1 MALDRFKQALASLLD
16 QAPSDP
22 LERDEY
28 FELHTLPTSGGSGFE
43 VVICDEENEIFAVIY
58 TDRLFEEGEEGQEA
72 VEALVPEF
80 LEQAFGLLPDEWE
93 STEPFDLGWR
103 SREYLWFME
112 FRLPGLTPTCRFD

>member
-1 MALDRFKQALASLLD
+1 MALDRFKQALAALLD

-28 FELHTLPTSGGSGFE
+28 FELHTLPAATGEGFE

-58 TDRLFEEGEEGQEA
+58 TERLFDEGEPGQEA
-72 VEALVPEF
+72 VGALVPEF
-80 LEQAFGLLPDEWE
+80 LQQAFGLEPEEWE

-112 FRLPGLTPTCRFD
+112 FSVPGLTPTCRFD

>member
-1 MALDRFKQALASLLD
+1 MALDRFKQALAALLD

-22 LERDEY
+22 LKRDEY
-28 FELHTLPTSGGSGFE
+28 FELHTLPAATGEGFE

-58 TDRLFEEGEEGQEA
+58 TERLFDEGEPGQEA

-80 LEQAFGLLPDEWE
+80 LQQAFGLEPEEWE

-112 FRLPGLTPTCRFD
+112 FSVPGLTPTCRFD

>member
-1 MALDRFKQALASLLD
+1 MALDRFKQALAALLD

-28 FELHTLPTSGGSGFE
+28 FELHTLPAATGEGFE

-58 TDRLFEEGEEGQEA
+58 TERLFDEGEPGQEA

-80 LEQAFGLLPDEWE
+80 LQQAFGLETHE
-93 STEPFDLGWR
+93 
-103 SREYLWFME
+103 
-112 FRLPGLTPTCRFD
+112 

>member
-1 MALDRFKQALASLLD
+1 MALDRFKQALAALLD

-28 FELHTLPTSGGSGFE
+28 FELHTLPAATGEGFE

-58 TDRLFEEGEEGQEA
+58 TERLFDEGEPGKEA

-80 LEQAFGLLPDEWE
+80 LQQAFGLETEEWE

-112 FRLPGLTPTCRFD
+112 FRVPGLTPTCRFD